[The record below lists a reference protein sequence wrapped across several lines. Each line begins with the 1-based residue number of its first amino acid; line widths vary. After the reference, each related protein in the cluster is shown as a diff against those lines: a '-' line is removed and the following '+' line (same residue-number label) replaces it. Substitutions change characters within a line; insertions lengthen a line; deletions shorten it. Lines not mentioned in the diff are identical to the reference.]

1 MSVFLYKF
9 VLYRAFGSLS
19 EMNSSVT
26 HGKEYLDGLL
36 RKLKKEVR
44 DNKKENRKEMY
55 TTTESVYCLRA
66 VFIFNMIF

>member
-1 MSVFLYKF
+1 
-9 VLYRAFGSLS
+9 
-19 EMNSSVT
+19 MNSSVT